1 MCWVGA
7 MPDQFNLVIP
17 SRNAGSAWE
26 AVLNSLEIQSCQP
39 YMSCLVD
46 SESTDATAPLAR
58 THGFSIERIDPTQ
71 FNHGGTRQLAVE
83 LLPDAEIIVFMTQDA
98 ILADEFAIEN
108 LLRAFDDP
116 LVGVAYGR
124 QLPHRGAKPLGAH
137 ARLFNYP
144 DKSYVESL
152 ADRERMGIK
161 AAFSSNS
168 FAAYRREALQA
179 VGGFPRDIILGED
192 TFVAAKMLLAGWKV
206 AYQADARVY
215 HSHDYSLRQEFRRYF
230 DIGVF
235 HAREHWLLDAFG
247 KPEGE
252 GGRFVRSE
260 FAYLFKHAPWLIP
273 SAFLRTGLK
282 YLGYRLGR
290 AERWLPLRIKRGLSM
305 HRGFWRG

>member
-1 MCWVGA
+1 M
-7 MPDQFNLVIP
+7 DQYSMSIGICVPIL
-17 SRNAGSAWE
+17 NAEQGLE
-26 AVLNSLEIQSCQP
+26 DLNRKLNGQSIRIGIRL
-39 YMSCLVD
+39 LVD
-46 SESTDATAPLAR
+46 SESLDDSTRCAR
-58 THGFSIERIDPTQ
+58 GLGFCVHEISRAE
-71 FNHGGTRQLAVE
+71 FNHGGTRQLGVE
-83 LLPDAEIIVFMTQDA
+83 LVPDAEIIVFMTQDA

-124 QLPHRGAKPLGAH
+124 QLPHRDAKPLGAH

-144 DKSYVESL
+144 DKSYVASL

-206 AYQADARVY
+206 AYQADSRVY
-215 HSHDYSLRQEFRRYF
+215 HSHDYSLLQEFRRYF

-260 FAYLFKHAPWLIP
+260 FTYLLKDAPWLIP

-290 AERWLPLRIKRGLSM
+290 MEFIFPLGVKRYLSM
-305 HRGFWRG
+305 HKVYWK